1 MALWRWVAYIGVVVG
16 PMLCASWGCSGKLPP
31 PPPEVANQV
40 EETGPPTVE
49 LGQPVNLDA
58 GPVAKVAA
66 KT

>member
-1 MALWRWVAYIGVVVG
+1 MAFWRWVAYTGAVVG
-16 PMLCASWGCSGKLPP
+16 PMLCVGAGCSGKLPP

-40 EETGPPTVE
+40 EELGPPTVE